1 MRRLLAILGWTAFGL
16 VTTYALALSAFAF
29 VNPGWKPHRVETA
42 WFLFAFAFLA
52 GLVGALRRTSGSS
65 DSSSVP
71 SASRGW
77 WWLAAAM
84 AVALVAYSRSL
95 TVGFLSDDF
104 VLLELRDFSAGWGHG
119 THHLLRVLP
128 VLLLQA
134 LDGVSLSWSP
144 GIAHLV
150 SLTLHVANGALL
162 YAIALRLRLEPVAA
176 VLAAAL
182 FLLFPASPE
191 AVVWASGLQDVL
203 MTTASLG
210 FVLATLDARHPAV
223 LLGCVLTGLFSKET
237 AVVMPLLAAAALWA
251 RGTKPA
257 TVVVRTL
264 VACAVVAAAF
274 GLWRLQ
280 SGVGTFAVAPTRYLI
295 KEILATAFGTLAVPW
310 TADELRAAP
319 PLGIVM
325 AIVVA
330 AGAWLVLLRAAT
342 NPVARVALFGVVW
355 VILSVAPVYSLFFV
369 SNTLEGSRYLYLP
382 SAGWAVLL
390 ASAATLAT
398 SLPGRPFRWALCA
411 VAALWAA
418 GIYAH
423 VAPWRRAAAERD
435 RILNSATT
443 ALAADCGPVA
453 FVGATDNVSGAYVFR
468 NGLAPALRRAGMRS
482 VVDQAETAACV
493 FTWTGAT
500 FVRTR

>member
-1 MRRLLAILGWTAFGL
+1 M
-16 VTTYALALSAFAF
+16 
-29 VNPGWKPHRVETA
+29 P
-42 WFLFAFAFLA
+42 
-52 GLVGALRRTSGSS
+52 TS
-65 DSSSVP
+65 
-71 SASRGW
+71 SAS
-77 WWLAAAM
+77 
-84 AVALVAYSRSL
+84 
-95 TVGFLSDDF
+95 
-104 VLLELRDFSAGWGHG
+104 
-119 THHLLRVLP
+119 
-128 VLLLQA
+128 
-134 LDGVSLSWSP
+134 
-144 GIAHLV
+144 
-150 SLTLHVANGALL
+150 TLHVANGALL
-162 YAIALRLRLEPVAA
+162 YAIARRLRLEPVAA

-342 NPVARVALFGVVW
+342 TPVARVARLRRGVGDPERRAGLLV
-355 VILSVAPVYSLFFV
+355 VLCVQHAGRQPLPVSAVCRVGCVAGECRH
-369 SNTLEGSRYLYLP
+369 TRDI
-382 SAGWAVLL
+382 
-390 ASAATLAT
+390 
-398 SLPGRPFRWALCA
+398 LPGRSFRWALCG
-411 VAALWAA
+411 VAALGAV